1 MSIAEIVKA
10 VRLCIDEET
19 NNTSAIAD
27 VIDEKDDYYMD
38 NVIKAKINSAL
49 HWIAITASSSSVL
62 SDSKT
67 IGGTTSTITVEDF
80 DAENNIGV
88 VTLPSD
94 VEIINVSRFRG
105 EGWQKAVIPIEDTDD
120 QALTMY
126 DSTAR
131 GAVDRPIAAIM
142 REDPIRI
149 LMQPKAETATV
160 SYVGVPSS
168 VDTSS
173 NDTDVAISDKLKNAF
188 IYYIAFLLMSAYDDS
203 SKASQMYTIAL
214 QQLGASTTS
223 K

>member
-38 NVIKAKINSAL
+38 NIIKAKINSAL
-49 HWIAITASSSSVL
+49 HWIAITASSSSIL
-62 SDSKT
+62 SDSKV
-67 IGGTTSTITVEDF
+67 IGGTTSTMSVEDF
-80 DAENNIGV
+80 DIENNIGV

-105 EGWQKAVIPIEDTDD
+105 NGWQKAVVPIEDTDD

-131 GAVDRPIAAIM
+131 GAADRPIAAIM
-142 REDPIRI
+142 REEPIRI
-149 LMQPKAETATV
+149 LMQPKADTATV
-160 SYVGVPSS
+160 SYVSVPSS

-173 NDTDVAISDKLKNAF
+173 DDTDIAISDKLKNAF

-203 SKASQMYTIAL
+203 SKAGQMYTIAL
-214 QQLGASTTS
+214 QQLGASATN